1 MVEPRLKET
10 HENMAKAVEATK
22 RDLRAIRTGRAN
34 PAILDSIRVD
44 YYGTQ
49 TPLNQMATIG
59 VPEPRMVVIQP
70 WDRTAVEAIVKAI
83 QSSDLG
89 ITPSSD
95 GVVIR
100 LPFPPLTEDR
110 RKELVKV
117 AHRLAEEGKVSIR
130 NVRRDANEMLKED
143 AKSGDISEDERDRLM
158 EVVQKMTDEQSAQI
172 DGLLEEKIAD
182 ISEV

>member
-1 MVEPRLKET
+1 MVEPKLKET
-10 HENMAKAVEATK
+10 HENMVKAVEATK

-83 QSSDLG
+83 QASDLG
-89 ITPSSD
+89 ITPSTD

-130 NVRRDANEMLKED
+130 NVRRDANEALKED

-158 EVVQKMTDEQSAQI
+158 EVVQKMTDEQSATI
-172 DGLLEEKIAD
+172 DELLQEKISD

>member
-10 HENMAKAVEATK
+10 QENMVKAVEATR

-44 YYGTQ
+44 YYGSQ

-130 NVRRDANEMLKED
+130 NVRRDANEALKSA
-143 AKSGDISEDERDRLM
+143 AKKSDISEDERDRL
-158 EVVQKMTDEQSAQI
+158 EDVVQKMTDEQSAKI
-172 DGLLEEKIAD
+172 DTLLAEKIAD

>member
-1 MVEPRLKET
+1 MTEPRLRET
-10 HENMAKAVEATK
+10 GEHMEKAVEATR

-49 TPLNQMATIG
+49 TPLNQMATIA
-59 VPEPRMVVIQP
+59 VPEPRMVVVQP

-83 QSSDLG
+83 QASDLG
-89 ITPSSD
+89 ITPSTD

-130 NVRRDANEMLKED
+130 NVRRDANEVLKEA
-143 AKSGDISEDERDRLM
+143 AKTGDISEDERDRLLD
-158 EVVQKMTDEQSAQI
+158 VVQKMTDEHSEEI

>member
-1 MVEPRLKET
+1 MIDPKLRET
-10 HENMAKAVEATK
+10 RESMEKAVEATR

-34 PAILDSIRVD
+34 PAILDSVRVD

-59 VPEPRMVVIQP
+59 VPEPRMIVVQP
-70 WDRTAVEAIVKAI
+70 WDRSAVEAIVKAL

-89 ITPSSD
+89 ITPSTD

-130 NVRRDANEMLKED
+130 NVRRDANEMLKEY
-143 AKSGDISEDERDRLM
+143 AKSGEVSEDERDRLM
-158 EVVQKMTDEQSAQI
+158 DVVQKMTDEHSEEI
-172 DGLLEEKIAD
+172 DNQVEEKVKEIM
-182 ISEV
+182 EV

>member
-10 HENMAKAVEATK
+10 QENMVKAVEATR

-70 WDRTAVEAIVKAI
+70 WDRTAVEAIAKAI

-130 NVRRDANEMLKED
+130 NVRRDANEMLKAT
-143 AKSGDISEDERDRLM
+143 AKKGDISEDERDRLTD
-158 EVVQKMTDEQSAQI
+158 VVQKMTDEHSSKI
-172 DGLLEEKIAD
+172 DTLLAEKISD

>member
-1 MVEPRLKET
+1 MVEPRLRET
-10 HENMAKAVEATK
+10 HENMEKAVEATK

-44 YYGTQ
+44 YYGSQ

-59 VPEPRMVVIQP
+59 VPEPRMVVVQP

-89 ITPSSD
+89 ITPSTD

-117 AHRLAEEGKVSIR
+117 AHRLSEEGKVSIR
-130 NVRRDANEMLKED
+130 NVRRDANEALKEA
-143 AKSGDISEDERDRLM
+143 AKDGDISEDERDRLLD
-158 EVVQKMTDEQSAQI
+158 VVQKMTDEESAKI

>member
-1 MVEPRLKET
+1 MTEPHLIETQKNMV
-10 HENMAKAVEATK
+10 KAVEATK

-59 VPEPRMVVIQP
+59 VPEPRMVVVQP

-110 RKELVKV
+110 RKELAKV

-130 NVRRDANEMLKED
+130 NVRRDANEMLKNAEK
-143 AKSGDISEDERDRLM
+143 KSDISEDERDRLVD
-158 EVVQKMTDEQSAQI
+158 VVQKMTDEQSAKI
-172 DGLLEEKIAD
+172 DSLLEEKIAD

>member
-10 HENMAKAVEATK
+10 HENMVKAVEATK

-49 TPLNQMATIG
+49 THLNQMATIG

-130 NVRRDANEMLKED
+130 NVRRDANELLKSA
-143 AKSGDISEDERDRLM
+143 AKKGDISEDERDRLTD
-158 EVVQKMTDEQSAQI
+158 VVQKMTDEHAAKI
-172 DGLLEEKIAD
+172 DTLLEEKIAD

>member
-10 HENMAKAVEATK
+10 HENMVKAVEATK

-59 VPEPRMVVIQP
+59 VPEPRMVVVQP

-130 NVRRDANEMLKED
+130 NVRRDVNELLKSA
-143 AKSGDISEDERDRLM
+143 AKKGDISEDERDRLID
-158 EVVQKMTDEQSAQI
+158 VVQKMTDEHAAKI
-172 DGLLEEKIAD
+172 DTLLAEKIAD